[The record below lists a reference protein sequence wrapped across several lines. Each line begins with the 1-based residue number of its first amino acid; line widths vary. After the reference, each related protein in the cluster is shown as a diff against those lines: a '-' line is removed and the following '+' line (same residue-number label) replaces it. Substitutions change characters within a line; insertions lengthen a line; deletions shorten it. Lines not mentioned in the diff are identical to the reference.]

1 MSDDHGN
8 VLDARLAQALQQY
21 FNGVK
26 YRKTVGDCVIV
37 SAIRKQ
43 NSAPVDIYAPTF
55 AIAGED
61 AARAAILADFQ
72 KVDKLASPVLQSTE
86 RLLTRGDFRQTPSLA
101 MLSCPVPVFDDAFDA
116 RALDYRLRVF
126 EEVLRGLAALH
137 EAGVIHGNLHP
148 GVIRREEEAS
158 SLKLCDFAWS
168 GGRGTTVTDQPT
180 LYRSAHVVNSSTP
193 GMIDDV
199 HAAGMVGYRILMGGY
214 GPEKVLT
221 GHAEPADDDQIVSCI
236 LGEAAPAPTGAE
248 LFPEGHPAA
257 DQVARLLARMTG
269 RLEGSA
275 PYSTAAA
282 ALRAF
287 RSMVDNPGGGAAIEA
302 GTQAPRPSDPP
313 PPPARPPRAERAG
326 GGVSNAVAIVLFA
339 GFLGAG
345 GAAYYLWMQVQE
357 ARGAA
362 VALAAEL
369 RDAQRVRTTL
379 GEDVAALLGAERR
392 LGEARGA
399 GPAASVAAAAALGA
413 AEATLDEARA
423 AVGSGTFDVL
433 SETATQAT
441 REAAA
446 ILPLIDA
453 AREAAIG
460 ARARAD
466 ELAAQAARAGTAG
479 GAPLGDAAEA
489 TAVAEGL
496 TLERRFEEAASGWS
510 DAAALYEAAIA
521 AAGQA
526 AAAARS
532 AAESARTEA
541 RAAGADSLEDFAVA
555 GRFFAEGEHHAE
567 AGEYTDAVWRF
578 DDAAIWF
585 ANARRRASAALTTM
599 RTVTIGSTP
608 ERMAA
613 AVALCRAASPAG
625 PAACP
630 DARPQGE
637 RVREATLTPF
647 VLDAREVS
655 AGEFATFV
663 EATGHVTDA
672 ERTRRVMVVTSNA
685 NVRFLESGYT
695 WANPRG
701 SDTTYTTAPD
711 MPVINV
717 SMRDADAYCRWA
729 GGRLPTEAEWEHA
742 AQGADDR
749 VFPWGSDFAHGT
761 VVWRGAPSPAMRIP
775 QPVGAAGAAGPSRHV
790 GLSGNAREW
799 VVSDAGG
806 VLKGGSWN
814 TTDPGNLR
822 VAARFEAAPE
832 MAGVDFGFR
841 CAQDVED
848 WQ

>member
-1 MSDDHGN
+1 M
-8 VLDARLAQALQQY
+8 
-21 FNGVK
+21 
-26 YRKTVGDCVIV
+26 
-37 SAIRKQ
+37 
-43 NSAPVDIYAPTF
+43 
-55 AIAGED
+55 
-61 AARAAILADFQ
+61 
-72 KVDKLASPVLQSTE
+72 
-86 RLLTRGDFRQTPSLA
+86 PSLPTTTR
-101 MLSCPVPVFDDAFDA
+101 SC
-116 RALDYRLRVF
+116 R
-126 EEVLRGLAALH
+126 
-137 EAGVIHGNLHP
+137 
-148 GVIRREEEAS
+148 AS
-158 SLKLCDFAWS
+158 S
-168 GGRGTTVTDQPT
+168 
-180 LYRSAHVVNSSTP
+180 
-193 GMIDDV
+193 
-199 HAAGMVGYRILMGGY
+199 
-214 GPEKVLT
+214 
-221 GHAEPADDDQIVSCI
+221 
-236 LGEAAPAPTGAE
+236 EAAPAPTGAE

-287 RSMVDNPGGGAAIEA
+287 RSMVDNPGGGTAIEGGA
-302 GTQAPRPSDPP
+302 QASRPADPPPP

-326 GGVSNAVAIVLFA
+326 SGVSNAVAIMLFA

-345 GAAYYLWMQVQE
+345 GAAYYFWTQVQE
-357 ARGAA
+357 ARGAT

-369 RDAQRVRTTL
+369 RDAQRMRATL

-399 GPAASVAAAAALGA
+399 GQAASAAAAEALGA

-423 AVGSGTFDVL
+423 AVGSGTFDAL
-433 SETATQAT
+433 SETATRAAG
-441 REAAA
+441 EAAA
-446 ILPLIDA
+446 ILPLIDE
-453 AREAAIG
+453 AREAAQA
-460 ARARAD
+460 ARARAE
-466 ELAAQAARAGTAG
+466 ELAAQAERAGTAG
-479 GAPLGDAAEA
+479 GAPLSDAAGA
-489 TAVAEGL
+489 AAVAEGL

-510 DAAALYEAAIA
+510 ETAALYEAAIA

-532 AAESARTEA
+532 GAETARAEA
-541 RAAGADSLEDFAVA
+541 RAEGADAQEDFAVA
-555 GRFFAEGEHHAE
+555 GRFFAEGEGHEE
-567 AGEYTDAVWRF
+567 AGEYTDAGWRF
-578 DDAAIWF
+578 DDATTWF
-585 ANARRRASAALTTM
+585 AAARLRTTEVVSTI
-599 RTVTIGSTP
+599 RTVPIGSTP

-630 DARPQGE
+630 EARPQGE
-637 RVREATLTPF
+637 RAREATLTPF

-701 SDTTYTTAPD
+701 SNTTYTTAPD
-711 MPVINV
+711 LPVINV
-717 SMRDADAYCRWA
+717 SMRDADAYCRWS

-749 VFPWGSDFAHGT
+749 VFPWGADFAPEA

-775 QPVGAAGAAGPSRHV
+775 QPVRAAGAASPSRHV

-799 VVSDAGG
+799 VTTETGG

-822 VAARFEAAPE
+822 IAARFEAAPE